1 MPRDLTV
8 ILKNQPGAL
17 AKMGETLGKAGVNIE
32 GMCGVTIGD
41 RGIIHILVDDE
52 VKASLALEEND
63 FPVPEETEVLLIDIK
78 ENQPGHLGDLA
89 RKLADAGINIYLAYL
104 ASSSRMVLSVNN
116 IEKARAILQLQ

>member
-104 ASSSRMVLSVNN
+104 ASSSRLVLSVSN
-116 IEKARAILQLQ
+116 IEKARAILQIQ